1 MATSVAYVLTE
12 LCPKLEVTVEEV
24 EEVLQQLRK
33 PKTVLKRIRAMMY
46 ADTHSSQVSLLQSLQ
61 SL

>member
-46 ADTHSSQVSLLQSLQ
+46 ADMHTSQVSLLQSL
-61 SL
+61 